1 MQHLKEVLS
10 TVKKNQRDLAR
21 AAEVSPA
28 TIAQIINHG
37 HWPKSID
44 KARLFGRIA
53 DFLYEHGANDGDI
66 AALEEEME
74 PRRANAEA
82 PATPTE
88 AVNDQVNEND
98 QECEPMLMAKQ
109 PLLPETKRAF
119 QLYANPFDD
128 LRSADDMYVTPD
140 MLYVRES
147 MYQVAK
153 NDGFLAVIGE
163 SGSGKSSLRQALT
176 ERLKKEGMPVIVIRP
191 FVLGSE
197 DNDVK
202 GKTLKSSHIAQ
213 AIMKRVAPLE
223 KTKSSPEERFGQVY
237 EALKASYASGQRH
250 LLIIEEA
257 HSLSIPT
264 LKHLKRYREL
274 EDGFTKLI
282 SIILIGQPELA
293 MKLSPRNADV
303 REVAQRIEITKL
315 EPLPVNLVEAHLV
328 HRFSR
333 AEKNLSDVIDSTGV
347 QALIERLSTSGRD
360 KTSQLYPL
368 AIANLVTAAMNFAAQ
383 IGEPL
388 VTGDVV
394 REVV

>member
-10 TVKKNQRDLAR
+10 TVKKAQRDLAR
-21 AAEVSPA
+21 AVKVSPA

-37 HWPKSID
+37 QWPKSID
-44 KARLFGRIA
+44 KTRLFGRIA
-53 DFLYEHGANDGDI
+53 DFLYENGANDGDI

-82 PATPTE
+82 PAAP
-88 AVNDQVNEND
+88 END
-98 QECEPMLMAKQ
+98 QENEECQPMLMPKQ
-109 PLLPETKRAF
+109 PLLPATKQAF
-119 QLYANPFDD
+119 GLFIDPFDE
-128 LRSADDMYVTPD
+128 LRSADDMYVTKD

-163 SGSGKSSLRQALT
+163 SGSGKSGLRKDL
-176 ERLKKEGMPVIVIRP
+176 ELRLAREGSTIIVIKP
-191 FVLGSE
+191 HVLGSE

-202 GKTLKSSHIAQ
+202 GKTMKSLHIAE
-213 AIMKRVAPLE
+213 AIMKAIAPLE
-223 KTKSSPEERFGQVY
+223 KPKSSPQDRFDQV
-237 EALKASYASGQRH
+237 ENALKASNSAGQRH

-257 HSLSIPT
+257 HSLSIPL

-274 EDGFTKLI
+274 EDGFTKLL

-293 MKLSPRNADV
+293 VKLSPRNAEV
-303 REVAQRIEITKL
+303 REVTQRIEITRL
-315 EPLPVNLVEAHLV
+315 QPLPVNLVEAHLT
-328 HRFSR
+328 HRLSR
-333 AEKNLSDVIDSTGV
+333 VDKSLDDVMEAGAV
-347 QALIERLSTSGRD
+347 QALIERLSTSGKD

-368 AIANLVTAAMNFAAQ
+368 AIANLTKAAMNLAVQ
-383 IGEPL
+383 IGEER
-388 VTGDVV
+388 VTADVV

>member
-10 TVKKNQRDLAR
+10 TVKKAQRDLAR
-21 AAEVSPA
+21 AVEVSPA

-37 HWPKSID
+37 QWPKSID
-44 KARLFGRIA
+44 KTRLFGRIA
-53 DFLYEHGANDGDI
+53 DFLYENGANDGDI

-82 PATPTE
+82 PAAP
-88 AVNDQVNEND
+88 END
-98 QECEPMLMAKQ
+98 QENEECQPMLMPKQ
-109 PLLPETKRAF
+109 PLLPATKQAF
-119 QLYANPFDD
+119 GLFIDPFDE
-128 LRSADDMYVTPD
+128 LRSADDMYVTKD

-163 SGSGKSSLRQALT
+163 SGSGKSGLRKDL
-176 ERLKKEGMPVIVIRP
+176 ELRLAREGSTIIVIKP
-191 FVLGSE
+191 HVLGSE

-202 GKTLKSSHIAQ
+202 GKTMKSLHIAE
-213 AIMKRVAPLE
+213 AIMKAIAPLE
-223 KTKSSPEERFGQVY
+223 KPKSSPQDRFDQV
-237 EALKASYASGQRH
+237 ENALKASNSAGQRH

-257 HSLSIPT
+257 HSLSIPL

-274 EDGFTKLI
+274 EDGFTKLL

-293 MKLSPRNADV
+293 VKLSPRNAEV
-303 REVAQRIEITKL
+303 REVTQRIEITRL
-315 EPLPVNLVEAHLV
+315 QPLPVNLVEAHLT
-328 HRFSR
+328 HRLSR
-333 AEKNLSDVIDSTGV
+333 VDKSLGDVMEAGAV
-347 QALIERLSTSGRD
+347 QALIERLSTSGKD

-368 AIANLVTAAMNFAAQ
+368 AIANLTKAAMNLAVQ
-383 IGEPL
+383 IGEER
-388 VTGDVV
+388 VTADVV